1 MKETEMNNK
10 KSITQENQKSWNA
23 PDDLSAFIHEKLMT
37 HGADLAGFAD
47 LRKLPSDARR
57 GLPTGIVV
65 AIRLPKDIVKGIAE
79 LPTTE
84 YYEQYNTINKKLD
97 ALVEYGAEILQKQGY
112 RAIALTREYVSQ
124 SETDYST
131 KLPHKTIATRA
142 GLGWIGKSAL
152 LVTEAFGSAIRISSI
167 LTDAPLKTGIPMNQS
182 LCKTCM
188 ICKENCPADA
198 VTGKNWSLKTTRDE
212 IFDAHAC
219 RETARKRS
227 LKNIGVEVSLCGRC
241 IVVCPYTQK
250 YLTRK

>member
-1 MKETEMNNK
+1 MNNK
-10 KSITQENQKSWNA
+10 KDNPKDSQTGGNS
-23 PDDLSAFIHEKLMT
+23 PDDLSSFIHEKLMT

-47 LRKLPSDARR
+47 LRKIPSDERR

-79 LPTTE
+79 LPTIE

-112 RAIALTREYVSQ
+112 RAVAQTREYVSQ

-131 KLPHKTIATRA
+131 KLPHKTVATRA

-152 LVTEAFGSAIRISSI
+152 LVTEAYGSAIRLSSI
-167 LTDAPLKTGIPMNQS
+167 LTDAPLKTGVPMNQS

-188 ICKENCPADA
+188 ICKENCPANA
-198 VTGKNWSLKTTRDE
+198 VTGRNWSVKTTRGE
-212 IFDAHAC
+212 IFDALAC

-241 IVVCPYTQK
+241 IVVCPYTQR